1 MVSSSAH
8 SVGLTVRHKRDSS
21 APDFSTTFHAAAH
34 IAVLAR
40 DEKDFGALV
49 PENGWRPAVADP
61 SFRTWT
67 DDYSNVLGAILRRPS
82 P

>member
-1 MVSSSAH
+1 M
-8 SVGLTVRHKRDSS
+8 L
-21 APDFSTTFHAAAH
+21 
-34 IAVLAR
+34 AVLAR

>member
-1 MVSSSAH
+1 MLSALR
-8 SVGLTVRHKRDSS
+8 SEIS
-21 APDFSTTFHAAAH
+21 AIVPLPTSTTTFHAAAH

-49 PENGWRPAVADP
+49 PENGWRPATADP

-67 DDYSNVLGAILRRPS
+67 DDYSNVLGAILKRPS